1 MQVSVS
7 GLHLAARK
15 RCHLALVSTGKG
27 VFLLAEWEVQGD
39 TQERPRALHDV
50 LKRSGP
56 FCLSTPGLLGIVML
70 ISQAGARTRRTPCR
84 GVYGSGVRVA
94 GLCCRSAD
102 L

>member
-39 TQERPRALHDV
+39 TQERARALHDA

-70 ISQAGARTRRTPCR
+70 ISQAGAGFSSYDGEFRLPLVLAQPTMAVT
-84 GVYGSGVRVA
+84 
-94 GLCCRSAD
+94 
-102 L
+102 